1 MSTAS
6 RQSYSS
12 RRRLNHRSVDVSS
25 RRSSMR
31 PINVAVEHE
40 DARSFAIRTAYLHY
54 LLQPKA
60 RRKQYVPAKK
70 PPPRSNTSVGQLVQE
85 YVSGSTTSL
94 KLPHNFAGPLLER
107 VGRVV
112 RGSERLPG
120 FNDPAVK
127 RSFAEAYTAFSESN
141 FRKSID
147 KERKFEP
154 LVLIFYSAASKAA
167 QKGRAPEDDTWKFLP
182 DRHLALFVRLTA
194 NVLRDHGHDKDRV
207 ELMSRLHSL
216 ESKLLTNDQNLVAG
230 GADGA
235 GVTVEVVVPL
245 SHEVKDM
252 HMVQVVAE
260 IFGLNLSD
268 VQSEINENRQN
279 WTEEA
284 ALRDLKAY
292 QLRLS
297 SNRPG
302 ALGSHDFD
310 VEDAFVEWKKSEAS
324 HLSQMLLDI
333 MTAKPELAKSSADA
347 ADRSSLPNRPA
358 SLLAKDQAWADISRA
373 LADAGD
379 GAVNIDASAMM
390 ASMTL
395 GDSNTIRAVEETIY
409 TFIPP
414 NPRAFYKHILQQ
426 AMTFDQLHGDPNL
439 EYQPLSKRSMDLLTE
454 LCVRWRLPQA
464 TRLIT
469 LIEVAARKFL
479 DQEITPEELDTVFDF
494 VKSPLPEAKK
504 PPHIHQHSTPLPDI
518 DPSRWTIHDFAVY
531 QGSLH
536 TLHDALL
543 RELYNLMET
552 CYDTKPPKIG
562 PVMFVLENHIENDPR
577 FSARA
582 DAATEFAEHLT
593 QGLRQKAADIYR
605 QYMEKEIPA
614 HKEDWEFGHVVKLG
628 KSVIKLCD
636 RIKKRYKN
644 SPVIRGIDPF
654 TVLVEE
660 IFPSFE
666 EDANAIIQS
675 ILLTAQD
682 GEEEIAIQDGFDLY
696 KELVEIRRIH
706 GESLQDRRFAFSIED
721 LLVEFV
727 WRWIRAAE
735 SRMDEFVEQAIKQDQ
750 FQVRTEHPDQIP
762 LDSERHSVSIIDL
775 FMLFNQ
781 TVDQV
786 TQLDWDNPEHHA
798 RFMTALA
805 RSFSFGIGRYCEI
818 VDQRFAKE
826 MDRPSAEDAAAHT
839 RTTQEKWMQYAKDAW
854 NNKEKLEP
862 FQFYPESFVKL
873 NNIEYAMQELDK
885 LEKSMD
891 SDLCAAL
898 LDKID
903 GPKKKTRKP
912 SKYTFTIKVIEAED
926 LKACDASGFS
936 DPYVV
941 FGDEYQKRL
950 HKTRIIYRSLC
961 PRWDESF
968 DITVQGAVNVIAT
981 IWDYDTFGDHDYVG
995 RTSLKLDPLH
1005 FSDYLPRE
1013 FWLDL
1018 DSQGRLL
1025 IRVSMEGERDDIQF
1039 HFGKA
1044 FRHLKRT
1051 ERDMV
1056 RKITDK
1062 LTTQINAT
1070 LSHETL
1076 RGLLGL
1082 GGIGASVTNLWK
1094 KRTSTAVVVTP
1105 VQIEGALA
1113 PLFAY
1118 FDENFAIMKQTLTD
1132 ATMIAVMTRLWKEVL
1147 ITIENLLVPPLS
1159 EKPSTQKP
1167 LTRKE
1172 LDIVYH
1178 WLEML
1183 FTFFNAKDEQSGEQL
1198 GVRAEVLKSP
1208 KWHELAS
1215 LNFFYFEDSNSLIR
1229 ESERMAAATA
1239 QRAQHALLEHG
1250 QQQSQGRAAGQAS
1263 LGANLGGAGA
1273 FASMGTIRRGK
1284 SIMMSRNLGTMRK
1297 AKEAKRREAQADPSD
1312 DMILRILRMR
1322 PEAAHYLKERHRQK
1336 ERQAATAAAALIV
1349 KNSVSQ
1355 GWNASNS
1362 IPRKNANMPPMPLP
1376 RR

>member
-1 MSTAS
+1 
-6 RQSYSS
+6 
-12 RRRLNHRSVDVSS
+12 
-25 RRSSMR
+25 MR
-31 PINVAVEHE
+31 PANITVEHE
-40 DARSFAIRTAYLHY
+40 EARSFALRTAYLHY

-60 RRKQYVPAKK
+60 KRKQYVPAKK
-70 PPPRSNTSVGQLVQE
+70 PPPRTHTSVGQLVQE
-85 YVSGSTTSL
+85 YVSGSSTSL
-94 KLPHNFAGPLLER
+94 KLPHNFAAPLLDR

-120 FNDPAVK
+120 YNDPAVK

-141 FRKSID
+141 FRKAID

-154 LVLIFYSAASKAA
+154 LVLIFYSAATKAA
-167 QKGRAPEDDTWKFLP
+167 QKGKAPDDDSWKFLP
-182 DRHLALFVRLTA
+182 DRHLALFVRLTT
-194 NVLRDHGHDKDRV
+194 NVLRDHGHDKDRA

-216 ESKLLTNDQNLVAG
+216 ETKLLTNDQNLVAG
-230 GADGA
+230 GSNGT
-235 GVTVEVVVPL
+235 GTTIEVIVPL

-252 HMVQVVAE
+252 PMVQVVAE
-260 IFGLNLSD
+260 IFGLSLSD
-268 VQSEINENRQN
+268 VQAEINENRSN

-284 ALRDLKAY
+284 ALKDLKAY

-302 ALGSHDFD
+302 ALGSQDFD
-310 VEDAFVEWKKSEAS
+310 VEDAFLEWKKVEAQC
-324 HLSQMLLDI
+324 LSPMLLDI
-333 MTAKPELAKSSADA
+333 MMAKPELAKSSTDST
-347 ADRSSLPNRPA
+347 DRSSIPSRPT
-358 SLLAKDQAWADISRA
+358 SMLVKDQAWGDLSRA
-373 LADAGD
+373 LSDAGD
-379 GAVNIDASAMM
+379 GAFNIDSSAIM
-390 ASMTL
+390 ASMTAN
-395 GDSNTIRAVEETIY
+395 DASTIRTVEETIY

-414 NPRAFYKHILQQ
+414 SPRAFYKYILQH
-426 AMTFDQLHGDPNL
+426 AMTFDQLHADPDI
-439 EYQPLSKRSMDLLTE
+439 EWQPLSRRSLDLLTE
-454 LCVRWRLPQA
+454 LCVRWRVPQA
-464 TRLIT
+464 SRLISI
-469 LIEVAARKFL
+469 LEVASRKFV
-479 DQEITPEELDTVFDF
+479 DQELVAEELDTVFDF
-494 VKSPLPEAKK
+494 VKTPMPEAKK
-504 PPHIHQHSTPLPDI
+504 PPHIHQYNTTLTEI
-518 DPSRWTIHDFAVY
+518 DPSRWTIHDLAVY
-531 QGSLH
+531 QSSLH
-536 TLHDALL
+536 MVHDALL
-543 RELYNLMET
+543 RELYNLMDR

-562 PVMFVLENHIENDPR
+562 PVMFILENHIESDPR
-577 FSARA
+577 FSARTE
-582 DAATEFAEHLT
+582 AASEFAEQLT
-593 QGLRQKAADIYR
+593 QALRQKAADTYR
-605 QYMEKEIPA
+605 EYMEKEIPA
-614 HKEDWEFGHVVKLG
+614 HREDWEFGHVVKLG
-628 KSVIKLCD
+628 KSVIKLCE
-636 RIKKRYKN
+636 RIKKRYK
-644 SPVIRGIDPF
+644 SSVIKGVDPYA
-654 TVLVEE
+654 VLVEE
-660 IFPSFE
+660 VFPSFE
-666 EDANAIIQS
+666 EDANAIIQA
-675 ILLTAQD
+675 IMQTAQ
-682 GEEEIAIQDGFDLY
+682 ENQMEIDIQDGFDLY
-696 KELVEIRRIH
+696 KEMVAIRRIH
-706 GESLQDRRFAFSIED
+706 EEVLPDRRFVFSIED
-721 LLVEFV
+721 LLVDFV
-727 WRWIRAAE
+727 WRWIGAAE
-735 SRMDEFVEQAIKQDQ
+735 SRMDEFVDGAIKQDQ
-750 FQVRTEHPDQIP
+750 FQVRTDSPEQIP
-762 LDSERHSVSIIDL
+762 LDSERHSVSIIDM

-786 TQLDWDNPEHHA
+786 AQLGWDNSEHHA

-805 RSFSFGIGRYCEI
+805 RSFSSGIGRYCEI
-818 VDQRFAKE
+818 VEQRFAKE
-826 MDRPSAEDAAAHT
+826 MDRLSAEESAALT

-885 LEKSMD
+885 LEKSMN

-898 LDKID
+898 LERID

-926 LKACDASGFS
+926 LKACDANGYS

-950 HKTRIIYRSLC
+950 HKTRVIYRSLS

-968 DITVQGAVNVIAT
+968 DITVQGAVNVIST

-995 RTSLKLDPLH
+995 RTSLKLDPVH

-1056 RKITDK
+1056 RKVTDK
-1062 LTTQINAT
+1062 LTAQINAT

-1076 RGLLGL
+1076 RGLLGTNT
-1082 GGIGASVTNLWK
+1082 IGASMTSLWK
-1094 KRTSTAVVVTP
+1094 KRSSTMISVTP
-1105 VQIEGALA
+1105 SQIDGALA
-1113 PLFAY
+1113 PLFQY

-1167 LTRKE
+1167 LSRKE

-1183 FTFFNAKDEQSGEQL
+1183 FAFFNARDEQSGEQL

-1208 KWHELAS
+1208 KWHDLAS
-1215 LNFFYFEDSNSLIR
+1215 LNFFYFEDSNNLIR

-1239 QRAQHALLEHG
+1239 QRAQQALMQNG
-1250 QQQSQGRAAGQAS
+1250 QQQQQQQSQQQQLGRPGGGAT
-1263 LGANLGGAGA
+1263 LGASLGGAGA

-1355 GWNASNS
+1355 GWNASGGS
-1362 IPRKNANMPPMPLP
+1362 IPRKNLNAPPMPLP